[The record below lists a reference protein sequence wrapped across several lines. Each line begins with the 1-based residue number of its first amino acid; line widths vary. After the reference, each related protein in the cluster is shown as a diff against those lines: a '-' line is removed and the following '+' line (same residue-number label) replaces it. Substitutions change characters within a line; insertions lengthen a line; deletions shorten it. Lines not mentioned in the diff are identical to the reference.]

1 MIMQEITIYQAED
14 GKRFDDIEECLNYEL
29 EVLLENGLDKDLSLF
44 NYKNEKMIIDKNTNY
59 QDVYSFNAKNFKA
72 LDFLY
77 DQFTRYG
84 IITETRNSDLSI
96 EEKGS
101 FIWNVDNY
109 EWDSVKEVIAEKEA
123 EIEQLKKILEN

>member
-1 MIMQEITIYQAED
+1 MQKITVYEAED

-59 QDVYSFNAKNFKA
+59 QDVYSFNAKTFKA

-77 DQFTRYG
+77 EKFTQYG
-84 IITETRNSDLSI
+84 IVTETRNSDLSI
-96 EEKGS
+96 LEKGS
-101 FIWNVDNY
+101 FIWNADNY
-109 EWDSVKEVIAEKEA
+109 EWDSVEEVIAEKEA
-123 EIEQLKKILEN
+123 EIEQLKKILES

>member
-1 MIMQEITIYQAED
+1 MRKITVYEAEN

-59 QDVYSFNAKNFKA
+59 QDVYSFNAKTLKA

-77 DQFTRYG
+77 EQFTRYG
-84 IITETRNSDLSI
+84 IITETRESDLSI
-96 EEKGS
+96 LEKGS
-101 FIWNVDNY
+101 FIWNADNY
-109 EWDSVKEVIAEKEA
+109 EWDNVEEVIAEKET

>member
-1 MIMQEITIYQAED
+1 MKEITIYEAED
-14 GKRFDDIEECLNYEL
+14 GKRFDDVEECLNYEL

-59 QDVYSFNAKNFKA
+59 QDVYSFSAKTFKA

-84 IITETRNSDLSI
+84 IVTETRNSDLSI

-109 EWDSVKEVIAEKEA
+109 EWDSVEEVIAEKEA

>member
-1 MIMQEITIYQAED
+1 MKEITIYEAED
-14 GKRFDDIEECLNYEL
+14 GKRFDDVEECLNYEL

-77 DQFTRYG
+77 EQFTRYG

-109 EWDSVKEVIAEKEA
+109 EWDSVEEVIAEKEA